1 MVAEVFL
8 QGHEFGIGGGGVANH
23 YFSSR
28 LSKNSRAVA
37 RAKIFL
43 PKVFKNY
50 PKSLIFAILRVNQSL
65 KIRAKKWKS
74 RRKSL
79 RINEQNSLR
88 SKNETFII
96 FKHCALSAF
105 LHLF

>member
-37 RAKIFL
+37 AER
-43 PKVFKNY
+43 
-50 PKSLIFAILRVNQSL
+50 KSSWQKCL
-65 KIRAKKWKS
+65 KITQKVS
-74 RRKSL
+74 FLQYCES
-79 RINEQNSLR
+79 INL
-88 SKNETFII
+88 
-96 FKHCALSAF
+96 
-105 LHLF
+105 

>member
-37 RAKIFL
+37 AERKSS
-43 PKVFKNY
+43 FK
-50 PKSLIFAILRVNQSL
+50 KCL
-65 KIRAKKWKS
+65 KI
-74 RRKSL
+74 
-79 RINEQNSLR
+79 
-88 SKNETFII
+88 T
-96 FKHCALSAF
+96 
-105 LHLF
+105 

>member
-37 RAKIFL
+37 AER
-43 PKVFKNY
+43 
-50 PKSLIFAILRVNQSL
+50 KSSCQKCL
-65 KIRAKKWKS
+65 KIRPLDNNDFSYSITNKITIAQ
-74 RRKSL
+74 
-79 RINEQNSLR
+79 IY
-88 SKNETFII
+88 
-96 FKHCALSAF
+96 
-105 LHLF
+105 